1 VSAGR
6 RPGWRWPYSSSSR
19 HCRSR
24 RACTFW
30 FASTAALVPALSRP
44 ALRTVLGSESAHPQ
58 FIGSSSV
65 SCRSAVLRLL
75 TRRRRPGSR
84 HRLRRL
90 LTSGCEH
97 KQARDTAREGGRSR
111 AQEQETVRICQTG
124 RRAHQTPLAFRSR
137 TSCPRRTT
145 ASKSG
150 NEGAAQQAT
159 GTTGERDA
167 DLRTLP
173 GQKQATGRAGQLS
186 FYTSYTAAVE
196 GGMSST
202 RRRAAQP
209 GEAAGLSR
217 GMPRGRR
224 AQRRRHTLSRELVC
238 TVKPI

>member
-1 VSAGR
+1 MSAGR

-24 RACTFW
+24 RACTFC

-44 ALRTVLGSESAHPQ
+44 ALRTVLGSESAHPKV
-58 FIGSSSV
+58 IGSSSV

-97 KQARDTAREGGRSR
+97 KQARDTARKGGRSR
-111 AQEQETVRICQTG
+111 AQEQETVRVCHGQTG

-173 GQKQATGRAGQLS
+173 GQKQATGRAGQHQRSLFTLLTLPLS
-186 FYTSYTAAVE
+186 REAWRRPAV
-196 GGMSST
+196 GQRSLA
-202 RRRAAQP
+202 RRRA
-209 GEAAGLSR
+209 
-217 GMPRGRR
+217 
-224 AQRRRHTLSRELVC
+224 
-238 TVKPI
+238 